1 MTKVKICGFTEPN
14 NARDAALAGVDAI
27 GLVFYDKS
35 PRNVDI
41 HSAQK
46 IIEALP
52 PFINRV
58 GLFVNANPSF
68 IDEILCEVPLDT
80 LQFHGDESVLDC
92 AQYQMP
98 FIKSLRVKPDTNVKE
113 IAENFSSAS
122 ALLLDSFSPSSYGGT
137 GESFD
142 WSLACVKISLPI
154 ILAGGLTVDNVADA
168 IKQVNPYAV
177 DASSGVESA
186 PGVKDIDMLCEI
198 ISKNN
203 EALEV
208 LKNKHQVDIRSY
220 PEEVLNELYEIS
232 TKVVKELSLSSDFA
246 KEVYNSYTSFHEK
259 TRNWNEISIK
269 SYLNTNK

>member
-1 MTKVKICGFTEPN
+1 MSKVKICGFTEPN

-186 PGVKDIDMLCEI
+186 PGVKDIDKI
-198 ISKNN
+198 
-203 EALEV
+203 EAF
-208 LKNKHQVDIRSY
+208 IRH
-220 PEEVLNELYEIS
+220 
-232 TKVVKELSLSSDFA
+232 T
-246 KEVYNSYTSFHEK
+246 NS
-259 TRNWNEISIK
+259 
-269 SYLNTNK
+269 

>member
-142 WSLACVKISLPI
+142 WSLACAKISLPI

-186 PGVKDIDMLCEI
+186 PGVKDIDKI
-198 ISKNN
+198 
-203 EALEV
+203 EAF
-208 LKNKHQVDIRSY
+208 IRH
-220 PEEVLNELYEIS
+220 
-232 TKVVKELSLSSDFA
+232 T
-246 KEVYNSYTSFHEK
+246 NS
-259 TRNWNEISIK
+259 
-269 SYLNTNK
+269 

>member
-14 NARDAALAGVDAI
+14 NARDAALVGVDAI

-186 PGVKDIDMLCEI
+186 PGVKDIDKI
-198 ISKNN
+198 
-203 EALEV
+203 EAF
-208 LKNKHQVDIRSY
+208 IRH
-220 PEEVLNELYEIS
+220 
-232 TKVVKELSLSSDFA
+232 T
-246 KEVYNSYTSFHEK
+246 NS
-259 TRNWNEISIK
+259 
-269 SYLNTNK
+269 